1 MSEIDSSSGAFSSLL
16 LPKSRSRL
24 KFSNVPA
31 KLQWCAL
38 SFVEISKIQFW
49 YYFTG
54 MEGTTTT
61 SWFLHYCIIFKT
73 RSSHSVIL
81 WTFMEYIGALNVY
94 VDTQP
99 KLNIHKTY
107 MSCVH
112 WESCIYSGFFYKNI
126 ETGESHAMFLT
137 FSILRLKMFLTC
149 SYFLAFQ
156 KPLFFQ
162 LLRKG

>member
-1 MSEIDSSSGAFSSLL
+1 MKTSKLFTEITNTSWITTRLKPEFAHNPEHFPPCYGQ
-16 LPKSRSRL
+16 KSRSRL

-61 SWFLHYCIIFKT
+61 WFLHYRIIFKT
-73 RSSHSVIL
+73 RSSHAVIL

-107 MSCVH
+107 ICCVFTGNPA
-112 WESCIYSGFFYKNI
+112 STRFF
-126 ETGESHAMFLT
+126 L
-137 FSILRLKMFLTC
+137 
-149 SYFLAFQ
+149 
-156 KPLFFQ
+156 
-162 LLRKG
+162 